1 MVRNQAAIAFR
12 KPDPPGWLGGIPGQ
26 RSDAEVGRASRH
38 VGENRLGN
46 RRQRQTRVRHRERA
60 NKQKRR
66 EHQDLR
72 LERRCGSE
80 VLVLHQTVRRRE
92 YVDSNCIAFRNPF
105 RAEHELESGLPHRLG
120 RQDASS
126 RIPRQSPQHRLERGE
141 RVGGVT
147 DSQTPSRFGG
157 GFRGALRRSI
167 QFEHRI
173 AWRRSAGGAAHH
185 RLAFLG
191 KDDSKRKRGMGRR
204 LYHGATCLGER
215 HSTRNRHGKTLQQD
229 VIPAN
234 PAK

>member
-1 MVRNQAAIAFR
+1 MVPTHETPLRAAKEPQAH
-12 KPDPPGWLGGIPGQ
+12 L
-26 RSDAEVGRASRH
+26 RH
-38 VGENRLGN
+38 SGN
-46 RRQRQTRVRHRERA
+46 
-60 NKQKRR
+60 
-66 EHQDLR
+66 
-72 LERRCGSE
+72 RCGSRY
-80 VLVLHQTVRRRE
+80 LSGRTTTRSQRHQDNRPLLSPPRFVRAEKSAAGMGKTHHRSR
-92 YVDSNCIAFRNPF
+92 VAFRNPF

-157 GFRGALRRSI
+157 GVRGTLRRNI

-215 HSTRNRHGKTLQQD
+215 HSTRNRHGKTLYQD

>member
-1 MVRNQAAIAFR
+1 MDGTA
-12 KPDPPGWLGGIPGQ
+12 
-26 RSDAEVGRASRH
+26 
-38 VGENRLGN
+38 
-46 RRQRQTRVRHRERA
+46 
-60 NKQKRR
+60 
-66 EHQDLR
+66 
-72 LERRCGSE
+72 
-80 VLVLHQTVRRRE
+80 
-92 YVDSNCIAFRNPF
+92 IAFRNPF

-126 RIPRQSPQHRLERGE
+126 RIPRQSPQRRLERGE

-157 GFRGALRRSI
+157 GVRGTLRRNI

-191 KDDSKRKRGMGRR
+191 KDDSKRKLGMGRR

-215 HSTRNRHGKTLQQD
+215 HSTRNRHGKTLHQN
-229 VIPAN
+229 VLPAN

>member
-1 MVRNQAAIAFR
+1 MRIRATRRTAPSGRSQCDGVR
-12 KPDPPGWLGGIPGQ
+12 LQ
-26 RSDAEVGRASRH
+26 RAD
-38 VGENRLGN
+38 GENA
-46 RRQRQTRVRHRERA
+46 RRQSER
-60 NKQKRR
+60 NHPMR
-66 EHQDLR
+66 EHGSRWQQSGLR
-72 LERRCGSE
+72 RLALLS
-80 VLVLHQTVRRRE
+80 
-92 YVDSNCIAFRNPF
+92 DSMRIVFRNPF

-157 GFRGALRRSI
+157 GVRGTLRRNI

-173 AWRRSAGGAAHH
+173 AWRRSAGGAARH

-215 HSTRNRHGKTLQQD
+215 HSTRNRHGKTLHQN
-229 VIPAN
+229 VLPAN
-234 PAK
+234 SAK

>member
-1 MVRNQAAIAFR
+1 MRLHAAGRITSADR
-12 KPDPPGWLGGIPGQ
+12 GQ
-26 RSDAEVGRASRH
+26 RDGMRVERAG
-38 VGENRLGN
+38 VENA
-46 RRQRQTRVRHRERA
+46 RRQSQRNHSM
-60 NKQKRR
+60 R
-66 EHQDLR
+66 EHGSHGQQSELR
-72 LERRCGSE
+72 RLALLSDPMR
-80 VLVLHQTVRRRE
+80 
-92 YVDSNCIAFRNPF
+92 IAFRNPF

-141 RVGGVT
+141 RLGGVT

-157 GFRGALRRSI
+157 GVRGTLRRNI

-173 AWRRSAGGAAHH
+173 AWRRSAGGEAHH

-215 HSTRNRHGKTLQQD
+215 HSTRNRHGKTLHQN
-229 VIPAN
+229 VLPAN
-234 PAK
+234 SAK